1 MRQPLHGQPLSWGL
15 RQPPDNRIS
24 PFRPTIKGYK
34 PRLHLYIIDGGR
46 DTKTTDHSLMGVGKS
61 SFMDEIIRPNTGC
74 GERIQDVAD
83 PGCGERGG
91 GGGAHPSK
99 SVHAG
104 LS

>member
-1 MRQPLHGQPLSWGL
+1 MGSPCLGGYASRQTTGL
-15 RQPPDNRIS
+15 AHLGLQLRA
-24 PFRPTIKGYK
+24 K

-61 SFMDEIIRPNTGC
+61 SFMDEIIRPKANTGC

-91 GGGAHPSK
+91 GGGGRPSIQV
-99 SVHAG
+99 SAG
-104 LS
+104 LIKL